1 VPLEM
6 LYKRQPLG
14 IANLARQAE
23 QALIYELLGK
33 NRAEEELASSL
44 PNQLVQQFI
53 RRLLLLDRNL
63 GNGGLFD

>member
-1 VPLEM
+1 M

-33 NRAEEELASSL
+33 NGAQEELASSL
-44 PNQLVQQFI
+44 PN
-53 RRLLLLDRNL
+53 
-63 GNGGLFD
+63 

>member
-1 VPLEM
+1 MPLEM

-23 QALIYELLGK
+23 QALIDELLGK

-44 PNQLVQQFI
+44 PNQLVQQLL

>member
-1 VPLEM
+1 MPLEM
-6 LYKRQPLG
+6 LDKIQPLG
-14 IANLARQAE
+14 IANLAGQAE
-23 QALIYELLGK
+23 QALIDELLGK